1 MSGKMTPYR
10 ENMKPN
16 KLKQQWADGQP
27 TLNAW
32 LTIGNGFAAEVIC
45 AQGFDSIVLDMQHGV
60 MGYSEMLS
68 ILQSTTAYP
77 VTPLV
82 RVPWLEPGA
91 IMKAMDAGA
100 YGVICP
106 MINNRAQAEALVSY
120 MRYPPLGN
128 RSFGPTRIGVSA
140 GRSYAS
146 QANEQILCIAMIET
160 AEGMKNL
167 QEIVTTPGLDG
178 IYVGPADLTL
188 GLTNGRLAPGA
199 DYEDTEIVAAIKKIL
214 SACKESGIA
223 ACLHCGS
230 AEYAAK
236 AFGWGFNLCT
246 LNSDAR
252 FLAAA
257 ASVSV
262 KKARELLGHADPEH
276 KPNPGY

>member
-1 MSGKMTPYR
+1 
-10 ENMKPN
+10 MKPN
-16 KLKQQWADGQP
+16 KLKQKWASGEP
-27 TLNAW
+27 ALNAW
-32 LTIGNGFAAEVIC
+32 LTIGNGFAAEVVA
-45 AQGFDSIVLDMQHGV
+45 AQGFDSIVLDGQHGV

-68 ILQSTTAYP
+68 ILQSTHAYD

-106 MINNRAQAEALVSY
+106 MVNNREQAAELVSY
-120 MRYPPLGN
+120 MRYPPLGT

-140 GRSYAS
+140 GSDYAS
-146 QANEQILCIAMIET
+146 KANEEILCIAMIET

-167 QEIVTTPGLDG
+167 EEIVSTPGLDG
-178 IYVGPADLTL
+178 IYIGPADLTL

-199 DYEDTEIVAAIKKIL
+199 DYEEPEIVDAIKKIL
-214 SACKESGIA
+214 AACKNAGIA
-223 ACLHCGS
+223 SCLHCGS
-230 AEYAAK
+230 PEYAAK

-252 FLAAA
+252 FLATA
-257 ASVSV
+257 ASASV
-262 KKARELLGHADPEH
+262 KKTRELLGQSINSDT
-276 KPNPGY
+276 KTGGY